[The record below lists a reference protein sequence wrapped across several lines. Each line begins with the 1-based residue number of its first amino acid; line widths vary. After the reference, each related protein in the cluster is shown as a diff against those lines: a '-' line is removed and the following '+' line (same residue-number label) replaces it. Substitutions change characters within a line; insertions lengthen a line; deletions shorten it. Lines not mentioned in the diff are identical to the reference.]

1 MELMDAP
8 PRFRDN
14 PSPMTLDSASPDD
27 AAPGRLG
34 FATLLPFVAPYLVL
48 GAMDIAVFVYLPQY
62 FAAHLGVGL
71 PLIGRVWMGVRLLD
85 ILIDVLLA
93 LLMDRTRTP
102 IGRYRVWL
110 PAGAPILMLGL
121 FKLFMAPVG
130 FGVGYLVAWL
140 VVMYLGYSI
149 VYLSQSAWGAR
160 LATRY
165 HDRSRLFG
173 GMTAVG
179 VIGAIGILAISIL
192 AKPMKLTDATTVPTM
207 GWAMIIAVPL
217 TVALCVSLTKEKIA
231 PETHGPRF
239 TWADVRGLLSNLEIL
254 RLFAAAFCLALGP
267 GWMAAMYLFYFK
279 AVRGFTTPEASVL
292 LGIYALSQFPGA
304 LLATRLARSIGK
316 HRTLMLAST
325 GFSLGLLSVVIIPK
339 ANLLAAAPSLFWSGL
354 TAGAFALTIR
364 AMLADVGD
372 AVRLEQGK
380 ERISLLYSTNALA
393 QKIAAALAIG
403 LTFPLLAAIGFNPGE
418 HAHNTAAALNNL
430 QLTFLGGPVLF
441 VMLGGACLIGWRL
454 DARRHDEI
462 RRQLEL
468 RDEHLE
474 SAT

>member
-1 MELMDAP
+1 
-8 PRFRDN
+8 
-14 PSPMTLDSASPDD
+14 MTV
-27 AAPGRLG
+27 AAPATSAAPHERLPYT
-34 FATLLPFVAPYLVL
+34 TLLPFAAPYLVL
-48 GAMDIAVFVYLPQY
+48 GAMDIGVFVYLPQY

-85 ILIDVLLA
+85 ILIDVILA

-121 FKLFMAPVG
+121 FKLFTAPVG
-130 FGVGYLVAWL
+130 FGAGYLAAWL
-140 VVMYLGYSI
+140 LVMYLGYSI

-179 VIGAIGILAISIL
+179 VVGALGILAISIL
-192 AKPMKLTDATTVPTM
+192 AKPLRLTDATTVPTM
-207 GWAMIIAVPL
+207 GWAMIIGLPL

-231 PETHGPRF
+231 PETRGPRF
-239 TWADVRGLLSNLEIL
+239 TWADVRGLLSNLELL

-279 AVRGFTTPEASVL
+279 AVRGFATPEASVL
-292 LGIYALSQFPGA
+292 LAVYVLSQFPGA

-325 GFSLGLLSVVIIPK
+325 GFSLGLLSVLVVPK
-339 ANLLAAAPSLFWSGL
+339 ANLLATAPSLFWSGV
-354 TAGAFALTIR
+354 TAGAFGLTVR

-418 HAHNTAAALNNL
+418 HAHNTAAALDNL
-430 QLTFLGGPVLF
+430 QLTFLGGPIVF
-441 VMLGGACLIGWRL
+441 VMLGGACMIGWRL
-454 DARRHDEI
+454 DAHRHEEI
-462 RRQLEL
+462 RRQLEATDA
-468 RDEHLE
+468 RLE
-474 SAT
+474 AAVESQ